1 MIRALA
7 LASLL
12 AACSYDA
19 TLGVRPTANSNG
31 QADAAPA
38 VADASTLPDVPANLA
53 FDYGSVGG
61 PIITDGSDAYTVRTG
76 LGNQTPEGLIRADLA
91 NTGMNPIDVAYVPI
105 TAMAQ
110 DATTIYAL
118 SPTGSNGL
126 YDLVTI
132 TKAPVPSAPPDGN
145 IDAASPIFATATLVH
160 DLPDASAIA
169 VDASSIFVVER
180 GGSDGKLLRMDKTG
194 ANPTTLLATAGLSA
208 VVVDGSFAY
217 VVEHAPQGRL
227 LAVPKAG
234 GTALV
239 LAATLVEPLA
249 IDLAGGEV
257 YITEQ
262 GDASTG
268 GAIGEIAAPAA
279 GAQQADVAAFA
290 RIVTAAHTPVDL
302 AHDATYL
309 YWTADRDGLMR
320 APLAGGTPEL
330 RMGTA
335 AAGNAAVAI
344 DGDYVLFASPSD
356 NGGCMEH
363 AVLR

>member
-7 LASLL
+7 LATLL

-19 TLGVRPTANSNG
+19 TLNVRPTANSNAI
-31 QADAAPA
+31 ADAAPLA
-38 VADASTLPDVPANLA
+38 FDASTLPDVPANLA
-53 FDYGSVGG
+53 FDYGNVGG
-61 PIITDGSDAYTVRTG
+61 PIVVDGSYLYTVRTG
-76 LGNQTPEGLIRADLA
+76 LGNQVPEELIRADLA

-110 DATTIYAL
+110 DATALYAFAQGSSSGL
-118 SPTGSNGL
+118 S
-126 YDLVTI
+126 DLVTI
-132 TKAPVPSAPPDGN
+132 TKSPIPTAPPDGN
-145 IDAASPIFATATLVH
+145 IDAAVPTFAIATLVH
-160 DLPDASAIA
+160 DLPDAAAIA
-169 VDASSIFVVER
+169 VDATSIYVVES

-208 VVVDGSFAY
+208 VVVDASFAY

-239 LAATLVEPLA
+239 LAAGLVEALA
-249 IDLAGGEV
+249 IDLAGGTV

-268 GAIGEIAAPAA
+268 GAIGEIAAPAS

-290 RIVTAAHTPVDL
+290 RIITGAHTPVDL
-302 AHDATYL
+302 AHDGTYI

-344 DGDYVLFASPSD
+344 DGDYVVFAAPSD